1 MLAYVLALVIG
12 LGSLGIYL
20 AAFFFPEVHRKED
33 FIWSGIGLF
42 YALVLWVCAGRI
54 TGGVLLGQ
62 TASVAL
68 LGWFGWQTLTLR
80 RELTSPEHRTPISP
94 QVQEKIKGF
103 SAAGLGQKLQQQVA
117 GLAKKKQPESQTPL
131 TSPATAKTPKDKKNA
146 SVEQVATLE
155 TATTK
160 ATETTDIA
168 PAPETTADTPDSSK
182 VVTIL
187 DSRNTPTET
196 VPQEAATTDAIAPL
210 GQREA
215 IASPTPVDEPAVD
228 NGEMSES
235 PELVRPNPPAPE
247 LVEAAQQSAA
257 SNASDSGIDA
267 ATPIE
272 EIAPEVELAPPA
284 EPPGD
289 GDPIMRQNPP
299 DVDIAIEGVPI
310 DPENPPKLS

>member
-12 LGSLGIYL
+12 LGSLGMYL

-94 QVQEKIKGF
+94 EVQEKIKGF
-103 SAAGLGQKLQQQVA
+103 SFTGLAQKLQQQVS
-117 GLAKKKQPESQTPL
+117 GLQKKQPSAAPSSSA
-131 TSPATAKTPKDKKNA
+131 SPATANTPKDKKRA
-146 SVEQVATLE
+146 AGGQAATQPPD
-155 TATTK
+155 T
-160 ATETTDIA
+160 A
-168 PAPETTADTPDSSK
+168 PAPTETADTPNNSK

-196 VPQEAATTDAIAPL
+196 ELQETATT
-210 GQREA
+210 EVS
-215 IASPTPVDEPAVD
+215 ASPTPVDEPAVD
-228 NGEMSES
+228 NAEMSAS

-247 LVEAAQQSAA
+247 LVEAAQESAM
-257 SNASDSGIDA
+257 SNATDSDIDA

-299 DVDIAIEGVPI
+299 DVDIVIEGVPI